1 MITFLAVG
9 LILLVPPTVICTPV
23 VLWHGMGDSCC
34 NPLSMGSV
42 KKMLEKE
49 LETYV
54 LSLMVGNSVASDT
67 TNGFFMDTNEQ
78 IDFVCNTIKK
88 DPNLQDGYN
97 AMGFSQGGQFLRG
110 LAQRCPQPPM
120 KQLIS
125 IGGQHQGVY
134 GFPHC
139 PGSWFVCKEVDRLLN
154 LGAYTDYVQSH
165 LVQAQYWHDPLDED
179 EYKKKS
185 KFIAEINQEGT
196 VKLEYKQNL
205 MRVSN
210 ITFVMFNKDTMVV
223 PKESEWFGFYKPGQ
237 DKELMTLQEG
247 DLWKEDKLGLKEMD
261 SQGRLSFLK
270 IEADHLRVPEAFWS
284 DEIIPRLK
292 V

>member
-9 LILLVPPTVICTPV
+9 LILLVPPIVICTPV

-237 DKELMTLQEG
+237 DKELMTLQES